1 MEGGCGMMRRKGEE
15 LQYLEY
21 LLEQD
26 RPNMNVSGLLGSP
39 HLKHQHPTPCIL
51 EQK

>member
-1 MEGGCGMMRRKGEE
+1 MEGDDARKGEE

-21 LLEQD
+21 LLSKRC

-39 HLKHQHPTPCIL
+39 PKHQHPTPCIL